1 MTVPKGQPLPLPTF
15 TCHYNDPTAGD
26 VTETIQFARFTI
38 DGDDPTPAATADHFS
53 ALTFATPLDRTITL
67 EANFTQTAAK
77 PPPGR
82 AAKFTV
88 YHQDIY
94 APLNLVPGGPPT
106 DEGPVTTNSGGTVA
120 VRFTN
125 RRQIPSLFYELSDDN
140 KYLINRVG
148 IQFATQPQPP
158 GFNLFTAEFQIRLT
172 ANYAFTSAAKP
183 VVIKPSVVFP
193 RDSSA
198 APFDIE
204 LDGLSS
210 PNITAV
216 QFGTLPPAEVVSSAA
231 GKIVG
236 SDCG

>member
-1 MTVPKGQPLPLPTF
+1 MPYTTRSGVTQSPRSPARGCRRNSQMRSIHLRRGIEAAAILLASAAALLAQLPVPDGPVNPGQLVSYTLEYSTGRGTNFVTSQIPAASAQSPMTVPKGQPLPLPTF
-15 TCHYNDPTAGD
+15 TCHYSDATSGD
-26 VTETIQFARFTI
+26 VTETIQFIRFTI

-125 RRQIPSLFYELSDDN
+125 RRQI
-140 KYLINRVG
+140 
-148 IQFATQPQPP
+148 
-158 GFNLFTAEFQIRLT
+158 
-172 ANYAFTSAAKP
+172 
-183 VVIKPSVVFP
+183 
-193 RDSSA
+193 
-198 APFDIE
+198 
-204 LDGLSS
+204 
-210 PNITAV
+210 
-216 QFGTLPPAEVVSSAA
+216 
-231 GKIVG
+231 
-236 SDCG
+236 